1 MRTTTID
8 GATIGWT
15 DTGAGAATLLVHAG
29 VFGAWFEPLAG
40 HLDGRVIRMLRAGY
54 TGGEPPRA
62 PIELAGHAAHAA
74 ALLDLLG
81 TGPATVV
88 SHSSG
93 CAIALQLALDRP
105 DLVARLVLSE
115 PPLVDELL
123 DPADLPEVRATIG
136 PALVA
141 AMAATARGDIPAAFD
156 TFNSVVC
163 GPGYRAVLTD
173 VLGEAGLARAE
184 QDAEF
189 FFTNEVPAIGRW
201 KPPDP
206 AGVTTPVLLVQGAAS
221 PGPTHRLIARLA
233 TELPDARVATIAGA
247 NHLLPLTHATEL
259 AGVISSSISVP
270 ARENHAAAT

>member
-1 MRTTTID
+1 MKTTTID

-15 DTGAGAATLLVHAG
+15 DTGAGDATLLVHAG

-40 HLDGRVIRMLRAGY
+40 HLPGRVIRMLRAGY
-54 TGGEPPRA
+54 TGGAVPRE

-74 ALLDLLG
+74 ALLDLLE

-123 DPADLPEVRATIG
+123 DPADLSEVRSTIG
-136 PALVA
+136 PALAGAMTA
-141 AMAATARGDIPAAFD
+141 AARGDVPAAFD
-156 TFNSVVC
+156 TFNEVVC
-163 GPGYRAVLTD
+163 GPGYRAVLTG
-173 VLGEAGLARAE
+173 VLGEEGLARAE
-184 QDAEF
+184 RDAEF

-201 KPPDP
+201 TPPDP
-206 AGVTTPVLLVQGAAS
+206 ARITAPVLLVQGADS
-221 PGPTHRLIARLA
+221 PGPTHRLITRLA
-233 TELPDARVATIAGA
+233 AALPDARVTTIAGA
-247 NHLLPLTHATEL
+247 NHLLPLTHAPEL
-259 AGVISSSISVP
+259 ASAVSSSSIP
-270 ARENHAAAT
+270 AART

>member
-1 MRTTTID
+1 MTTTTID
-8 GATIGWT
+8 GVTIGWT
-15 DTGAGAATLLVHAG
+15 DTGAGDATLLVHAG

-40 HLDGRVIRMLRAGY
+40 HLPGRVIRMLRAGY
-54 TGGEPPRA
+54 TGGEVPRE

-115 PPLVDELL
+115 PPLIDELL
-123 DPADLPEVRATIG
+123 DPADRPEVRTTIG
-136 PALVA
+136 PALGA
-141 AMAATARGDIPAAFD
+141 AMTAAARGDIPAAFD
-156 TFNSVVC
+156 AFNAVVC
-163 GPGYRAVLTD
+163 GRDYRTILID
-173 VLGEAGLARAE
+173 VLGEEGLARAE
-184 QDAEF
+184 RDAEF

-201 KPPDP
+201 TPPDP
-206 AGVTTPVLLVQGAAS
+206 ARITAPALLVQGAAS

-233 TELPDARVATIAGA
+233 AALPDARVATIAGA
-247 NHLLPLTHATEL
+247 NHLLPLTHPTDL
-259 AGVISSSISVP
+259 ARAIRGLHVADLNSTLS
-270 ARENHAAAT
+270 